1 MQKITNSSP
10 NPTFIKNADS
20 VFVAITDGFM
30 KMFSIDNRKQ
40 VVGKKSDSFLNKK
53 LAQMDEYADKECL
66 KNGISYYTIP
76 GFDIDDDGNSIN
88 LIIHKVTIKRNNQEL
103 IIGRA
108 VPSKSNHNEVNRF
121 KAQLKYFLQ
130 LKDDIMA
137 FAYLDLTAEECLT
150 MKLRGKDGIIN
161 VTDRCSF
168 ENYKKMLKDTIA
180 DDELKAQ
187 FDVLFTVEALK
198 EAYESGMPCKK
209 LILPLKLN
217 NVGTITV
224 CQEYIF
230 TINPFNNHLC
240 LFLFGS
246 DISAEIKEKNAL
258 TKAAEIDSMTGIYNH
273 AAILGHI
280 SDYIKNSKL
289 AEGEK
294 YAFAIFDINKFKHV
308 NDIFGHKIGDD
319 LLIKVA
325 NWLKKASEDDILY
338 GRLGG
343 DEFVFFDKHVT
354 SLDELAVNIQKLL
367 NNLQFRLVEN
377 KRELIVSAS
386 IGVYIFDN
394 KEEDIDSIYIKADKA
409 LYKAK
414 TEDGPSYCIYNDSE
428 LATQSTVK
436 SHNPI
441 LSNRYSDFLSTFKNC
456 AGKNIAVFHLNLTQ
470 NTLIDS
476 KIGTQSFSKKKTKFS
491 ADEFFEYV
499 LSSVRVDKDIY
510 RELTETMTRKYF
522 LLCAERGEYNY
533 YDKFNM
539 QMRDTASVEH
549 HRLSITL
556 AINPKTQDTEA
567 ICIFLNDNIEH
578 YTTMVANKL
587 LKQNFTYSA
596 IINVKDKT
604 IRHLSAFPWEE
615 EKFGENFI
623 QPYEESLSIFVERV
637 IMADEQ
643 RSTSNALNLNTIIN
657 ELRNSLVYTVPIN
670 IFSID
675 AESQHKILQFSYL
688 DDKKTTIYSLLSD
701 FSTQANLEYNK
712 VSGLLNRRGFF
723 SHMRK
728 LLESNPDT
736 SFVLVRWDID
746 CFKLYND
753 IFGMNAGDEILASI
767 GNAMK
772 QYISDTSVIGNLSA
786 DIFALCLEKENF
798 KPEELLDYITNLLD
812 SLTNDYYF
820 TFHMAA
826 YEIKDKSEDITI
838 MCDRAQLAEE
848 SIKST
853 QNERFIWYNE
863 SMYNKYYKEQTL
875 LLKLRESL
883 TESPEDFVMQIQ
895 PQYNILTKRICGGES
910 LVRWKNP
917 GLGLIAPGTF
927 VPLLEKT
934 NLISKLD
941 VLIWEQACQY
951 LSERLKADKP
961 VVPISI
967 NISRCDFRAFNVPKY
982 LNELTERYD
991 IPHKYLYL
999 EVTESAY
1006 TTDGNYII
1014 NIIKKLRRNGFI
1026 VEMDDFGSGYSSLNT
1041 LKTVPLDTIKIDM
1054 RFFDIEEDDETG
1066 EALRRGNIVVS
1077 NIVRL
1082 AKELRLSIIAEG
1094 IETKKQ
1100 ADFLHKINCPVIQG
1114 YLFSKPIEP
1123 EEFSA
1128 MLDSKKQPTL
1138 GK

>member
-1 MQKITNSSP
+1 MHKITNSSP
-10 NPTFIKNADS
+10 NPTFVKNADS
-20 VFVAITDGFM
+20 VFVAATDGFLR
-30 KMFSIDNRKQ
+30 MFSIEDRKLII
-40 VVGKKSDSFLNKK
+40 GKKSDVFLSKK
-53 LAQMDEYADKECL
+53 VVQMAEAADKECI
-66 KNGISYYTIP
+66 KNGISYFTIP
-76 GFDIDDDGNSIN
+76 GYDIDEEGNSIN
-88 LIIHKVTIKRNNQEL
+88 LIVNKVAIKRNKQDF
-103 IIGRA
+103 IIGTA

-137 FAYLDLTAEECLT
+137 FAYLDLTTEECLT
-150 MKLRGKDGIIN
+150 MKLRGENGIID
-161 VTDRCSF
+161 VTGRCSF
-168 ENYKKMLKDTIA
+168 EKYKNMLKNTIG
-180 DDELKAQ
+180 DDKIREQFDEL
-187 FDVLFTVEALK
+187 FSIEAFK
-198 EAYESGMPCKK
+198 KSYESGMPCKK
-209 LILPLKLN
+209 LILPLKLQ
-217 NVGTITV
+217 NVGIITV

-230 TINPFNNHLC
+230 TVNPFNNHLC
-240 LFLFGS
+240 LFFFGS
-246 DISAEIKEKNAL
+246 DISAEIKEKNDL

-273 AAILGHI
+273 AAILSHI

-289 AEGEK
+289 PEGEK

-343 DEFVFFDKHVT
+343 DEFVFFVKHF
-354 SLDELAVNIQKLL
+354 SLLDTLTADIQKLL

-394 KEEDIDSIYIKADKA
+394 NEEDIDSIYIKADKA

-414 TEDGPSYCIYNDSE
+414 TEDGPSYCIYNESE

-441 LSNRYSDFLSTFKNC
+441 LSNRYSDFLATYKSC
-456 AGKNIAVFHLNLTQ
+456 SGKNIAVFHLNLTQ
-470 NTLIDS
+470 NTMVDS
-476 KIGTQSFSKKKTKFS
+476 KVGTQSFAKKKLKFS
-491 ADEFFEYV
+491 ADDFFGYI
-499 LSSVRVDKDIY
+499 LNSVKVDKDIF

-539 QMRDTASVEH
+539 QMHDTDSAEH

-556 AINPKTQDTEA
+556 AVNPKTQDTEA
-567 ICIFLNDNIEH
+567 ICIFLNDNVE
-578 YTTMVANKL
+578 YYNSMVANKL
-587 LKQNFTYSA
+587 LKQNFIYSA
-596 IINVKDKT
+596 TINVKDKT
-604 IRHLSAFPWEE
+604 IRHLSSFPWEE
-615 EKFGENFI
+615 EKFGENI
-623 QPYEESLSIFVERV
+623 LQPYEESLNIFIDRV
-637 IMADEQ
+637 IMSDEQ
-643 RSTSNALNLNTIIN
+643 RSTYNALNLNTIIN
-657 ELRNSLVYTVPIN
+657 ELRNSDVYTVPIN

-675 AESQHKILQFSYL
+675 AEAQHKIFQFSYL
-688 DDKKTTIYSLLSD
+688 DDKRTTIYSLLSD
-701 FSTQANLEYNK
+701 FSTQANLEFNK

-753 IFGMNAGDEILASI
+753 IFGMSAGDEILASI

-772 QYISDTSVIGNLSA
+772 QYMSDTSVIGNLSA
-786 DIFALCLEKENF
+786 DIFALCLEKEKFN
-798 KPEELLDYITNLLD
+798 PEELLDYITNLLD

-883 TESPEDFVMQIQ
+883 TESPEDFIMQIQ
-895 PQYNILTKRICGGES
+895 PQYNILTKKICGGES

-917 GLGLIAPGTF
+917 GLGMIAPGTF
-927 VPLLEKT
+927 IPLLEKT

-941 VLIWEQACQY
+941 VLIWEQACKY

-982 LNELTERYD
+982 LNDLTERYD

-1014 NIIKKLRRNGFI
+1014 NIIKKLRRNGYI

-1054 RFFDIEEDDETG
+1054 RFFDIEENDETG
-1066 EALRRGNIVVS
+1066 EALRRGNIVVA

-1082 AKELRLSIIAEG
+1082 AKELKLSIIAEG
-1094 IETKKQ
+1094 IETKNQ

-1114 YLFSKPIEP
+1114 YLFSKPISP
-1123 EEFSA
+1123 EDFST
-1128 MLDSKKQPTL
+1128 MLDSKKPPTL